1 MGESGPRVS
10 YPQIIDKPKLK
21 SPLRHFLEGSITA
34 GLWALWAYG
43 ALPLL
48 TIFLWALGI
57 KFFYQ
62 KLLGENG
69 FNQLVEILKNGG
81 TVIIIILTIKL
92 VWIYYNYY
100 MIFKRLGRRRLQ
112 STVCPDATFAAF
124 FHVDQKI
131 LAEAKK
137 HSRLEVSLKDHSLTV
152 ISETPGRS
160 VQKI

>member
-1 MGESGPRVS
+1 MGESRPRVS
-10 YPQIIDKPKLK
+10 YPQIIDKPELK

-34 GLWALWAYG
+34 GLWMLWAYG

-48 TIFLWALGI
+48 TVLLWALGI

-62 KLLGENG
+62 KLLGESA
-69 FNQLVEILKNGG
+69 FKQLVEILKNGG
-81 TVIIIILTIKL
+81 NVIIIILSIQL

-137 HSRLEVSLKDHSLTV
+137 RSRLEVSLKDHTLTV
-152 ISETPGRS
+152 
-160 VQKI
+160 Q